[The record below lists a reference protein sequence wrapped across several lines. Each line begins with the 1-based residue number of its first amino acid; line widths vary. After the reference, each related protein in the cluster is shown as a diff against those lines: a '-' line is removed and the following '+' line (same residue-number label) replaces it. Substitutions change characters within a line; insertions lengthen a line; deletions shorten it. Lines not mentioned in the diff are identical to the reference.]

1 MDATDVNCFVD
12 ALIDDLAPAEM
23 PADDAQ
29 RTLFHLLE
37 CPRPM
42 IDDDA
47 LLAVLAGAVTVRNL
61 ADHVIASAGA
71 AAARAGIPARRHLK
85 TGTDLLSLLGMAPG
99 AAVRGLALRL
109 GRQGPPLPKHPPR
122 QSKKQNK

>member
-42 IDDDA
+42 IDDEA

-61 ADHVIASAGA
+61 ADHVIASAVA
-71 AAARAGIPARRHLK
+71 AAERAGIPARRHLK
-85 TGTDLLSLLGMAPG
+85 TGTDLLLSLLGS
-99 AAVRGLALRL
+99 RWL
-109 GRQGPPLPKHPPR
+109 
-122 QSKKQNK
+122 